1 MVLESLLYDLR
12 KVVRFALIYG
22 VGRAFY
28 KIAARK
34 RLRVPVIW
42 FRRDYADVGLIGCGQ
57 FAFATIGYFLHR
69 GFGRR
74 ILCCFDL
81 DAYASASLARGLGVR
96 KCSLSLDSFFANPRL
111 RVVYVAS
118 NHASHSDY
126 AVAALARGLDAY
138 VEKPVAV
145 NVLQLAQ
152 LEFARRS
159 SAGRLFAGYN
169 RPFSP
174 AIGELRARIAGLPQS
189 GISLQCFVSGHVL
202 SVDHWYRHPFE
213 GTRICGNVG
222 HWLDLFVHLLNLRG
236 MPDRLEIALTWA
248 SDSERDDN
256 LCIAISTDRQD
267 VFSVMLTAR
276 SEPFEGINESIQFQQ
291 GSLICKIDDFRR
303 MTIWD
308 GPSKRTFRY
317 WPKDAGHRGAVM
329 QPFSDELR
337 RPWQEVVDSTLLMLH
352 ITDMV
357 RSANRLSKFSFAE
370 SRARLEE
377 LVLRGESELVTA
389 D

>member
-1 MVLESLLYDLR
+1 MRTVDEA
-12 KVVRFALIYG
+12 KKIIRFTCIYG
-22 VGRAFY
+22 PCRTIFKVAGRLRF
-28 KIAARK
+28 
-34 RLRVPVIW
+34 RVPVLGRPRGVKDI
-42 FRRDYADVGLIGCGQ
+42 GMIGCGQ
-57 FAFATIGYFLHR
+57 FAFATIGYFVQRRL
-69 GFGRR
+69 GRC
-74 ILCCFDL
+74 ILGCFDIDSAAMATL
-81 DAYASASLARGLGVR
+81 AHGLSVPHPCRDAKTLLELPA
-96 KCSLSLDSFFANPRL
+96 L
-111 RVVYVAS
+111 RTVYIAS
-118 NHASHSDY
+118 NHASHADY
-126 AVAALARGLDAY
+126 AVAALRRGLDVY

-145 NVLQLAQ
+145 DLSQLIR
-152 LEFARRS
+152 LEQARLTAS
-159 SAGRLFAGYN
+159 GRLFAGYN
-169 RPFSP
+169 RPFSG
-174 AIGELRARIAGLPQS
+174 AVRALCDRLRIQPRT
-189 GISLQCFVSGHVL
+189 GISMQCFVSGHVL
-202 SVDHWYRHPFE
+202 AADHWYRDPRE

-222 HWLDLFVHLLNLRG
+222 HWLDLFVHLLNVRG

-329 QPFSDELR
+329 QPFSDEVQ
-337 RPWQEVVDSTLLMLH
+337 RPWQEIVDSTLLMLH

-357 RSANRLSKFSFAE
+357 RSANRFSKFSFSE
-370 SRARLEE
+370 SRACLEE
-377 LVLRGESELVTA
+377 MVRRGASELVSA
-389 D
+389 G